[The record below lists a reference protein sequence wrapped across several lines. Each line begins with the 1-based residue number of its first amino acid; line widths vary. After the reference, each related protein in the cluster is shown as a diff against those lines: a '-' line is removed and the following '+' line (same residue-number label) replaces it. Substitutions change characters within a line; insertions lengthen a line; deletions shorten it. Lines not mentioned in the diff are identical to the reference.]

1 MKRRIIALMLA
12 GILSISSL
20 GGLDVYAMEGGE
32 TESQT
37 ESNVETDTE
46 ESVPIETETKE
57 SVFAE
62 TETEEETKESLAKT
76 EETFET
82 QSDEKGIMKTQ
93 EELDTGNVAPLDSES
108 DVTAPEIDVDSL
120 NVDVK
125 SAGLGDKVKIS
136 LKVTDDESG
145 VNNVYVFYI
154 NPQTKQDEAVILK
167 YNSVTGNYEE
177 TLSITDSTVVGVW
190 QVSFIYVTDKAGNLK
205 TLSNEKIKPYSSS
218 KANLEAGDFEVFRRP
233 FQVLC
238 KR

>member
-20 GGLDVYAMEGGE
+20 GGVDVYAVEDGE

-46 ESVPIETETKE
+46 ENIPIETETKE
-57 SVFAE
+57 SVFVE
-62 TETEEETKESLAKT
+62 TETEEETKESLVET
-76 EETFET
+76 EEALET
-82 QSDEKGIMKTQ
+82 QSDVKGIMNAQ
-93 EELDTGNVAPLDSES
+93 EELDTGNVAASDSEP

-145 VNNVYVFYI
+145 VNNVYVFYS

-167 YNSVTGNYEE
+167 YNSVTGNYEK

-190 QVSFIYVTDKAGNLK
+190 QVSFIYVTDMDGNLK
-205 TLSNEKIKPYSSS
+205 TTSSFCMPLIPMIS
-218 KANLEAGDFEVFRRP
+218 
-233 FQVLC
+233 
-238 KR
+238 

>member
-154 NPQTKQDEAVILK
+154 NPQTKQDE
-167 YNSVTGNYEE
+167 
-177 TLSITDSTVVGVW
+177 LS
-190 QVSFIYVTDKAGNLK
+190 Y
-205 TLSNEKIKPYSSS
+205 
-218 KANLEAGDFEVFRRP
+218 
-233 FQVLC
+233 
-238 KR
+238 

>member
-82 QSDEKGIMKTQ
+82 QSDEKGIMT
-93 EELDTGNVAPLDSES
+93 D
-108 DVTAPEIDVDSL
+108 
-120 NVDVK
+120 
-125 SAGLGDKVKIS
+125 AGR
-136 LKVTDDESG
+136 
-145 VNNVYVFYI
+145 
-154 NPQTKQDEAVILK
+154 
-167 YNSVTGNYEE
+167 
-177 TLSITDSTVVGVW
+177 VGH
-190 QVSFIYVTDKAGNLK
+190 
-205 TLSNEKIKPYSSS
+205 
-218 KANLEAGDFEVFRRP
+218 R
-233 FQVLC
+233 
-238 KR
+238 

>member
-20 GGLDVYAMEGGE
+20 GGVDVYAVEDGE

-46 ESVPIETETKE
+46 ENIPIETETKE
-57 SVFAE
+57 SVFVE
-62 TETEEETKESLAKT
+62 TETEEETKESLVET
-76 EETFET
+76 EEALET
-82 QSDEKGIMKTQ
+82 QSDVKGIMNAQ
-93 EELDTGNVAPLDSES
+93 EELDTGNVAASDSEP

-145 VNNVYVFYI
+145 VNNVYVFYS
-154 NPQTKQDEAVILK
+154 NPQTK
-167 YNSVTGNYEE
+167 
-177 TLSITDSTVVGVW
+177 
-190 QVSFIYVTDKAGNLK
+190 
-205 TLSNEKIKPYSSS
+205 
-218 KANLEAGDFEVFRRP
+218 R
-233 FQVLC
+233 

>member
-20 GGLDVYAMEGGE
+20 GGLNVYAMEDGE

-37 ESNVETDTE
+37 ESDVEADTE
-46 ESVPIETETKE
+46 ASVPIETK
-57 SVFAE
+57 
-62 TETEEETKESLAKT
+62 TEEETATTEVSTSEMQESSSATKESLAET
-76 EETFET
+76 EEIFDT
-82 QSDEKGIMKTQ
+82 QPDAKEIMNTQ
-93 EELDTGNVAPLDSES
+93 EELDTGNVAASDSEP

-145 VNNVYVFYI
+145 VNNVYVFYS

-167 YNSVTGNYEE
+167 YNSVTGNYEK

-190 QVSFIYVTDKAGNLK
+190 QVSFIYVTDMDGNLK
-205 TLSNEKIKPYSSS
+205 TLSNEKIKPNSPS
-218 KANLEAGDFEVFRRP
+218 KANLEAGDYEVFRDE
-233 FQVLC
+233 
-238 KR
+238 